1 MILFLGRLLFEQQKV
16 LKLGFWKEVQVIS
29 VFKNHNQLSS
39 ILPNLHK
46 GGFVARKQ
54 YDFRVIF
61 KELWHVLN
69 ETQFLSVSPWN
80 YLKQFCVW
88 NPVVTTGESVNSKYV
103 MAISNCY
110 WLATRIV
117 KFICNTYL
125 QSHKISHSSS
135 RKKLVIV
142 T

>member
-1 MILFLGRLLFEQQKV
+1 MFLMFYLFLDLWNVLSTLETKQLKDDSVSGKAFIWTTKV

-54 YDFRVIF
+54 YDFRVTF

-80 YLKQFCVW
+80 YLKQFRVW
-88 NPVVTTGESVNSKYV
+88 NPCGDYWRISKF
-103 MAISNCY
+103 
-110 WLATRIV
+110 
-117 KFICNTYL
+117 KICHDYL
-125 QSHKISHSSS
+125 QLLLASYKN
-135 RKKLVIV
+135 R
-142 T
+142 